1 MGKIN
6 KEFGIDEEY
15 LEYLRSIP
23 VDVYIK
29 ILENCSSDVYVMD
42 KEGKIIYVNP
52 NSIRHYGGRP

>member
-23 VDVYIK
+23 VVYRICG
-29 ILENCSSDVYVMD
+29 L
-42 KEGKIIYVNP
+42 
-52 NSIRHYGGRP
+52 RL